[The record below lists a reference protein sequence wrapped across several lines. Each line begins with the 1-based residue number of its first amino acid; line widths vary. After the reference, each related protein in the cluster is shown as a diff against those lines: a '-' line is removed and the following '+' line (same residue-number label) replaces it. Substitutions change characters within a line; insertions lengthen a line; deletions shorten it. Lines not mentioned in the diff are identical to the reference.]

1 MAAGARQDRFVFSA
15 RARAAASMYV
25 GLTVVLAVAWSWDA
39 EGQDEYLTAW
49 ALAAAVHVLPAL
61 VAAPKALHQVA
72 PAERAAWQMWCL
84 GWIVVYSGA
93 PLVWLIGARGWDQ
106 LASGALP
113 AAAIGGVAFGAGNT
127 LALRR
132 RAGQRAMLVD
142 LVDILTG
149 VVALVGPLAL
159 LVGERVLT
167 AENDWLSIPAS
178 LVVIGLVHGSIALV
192 LIYFRVVEERRGI
205 VLAAL
210 GFVLVAVADS
220 AAQVAQAVTDFRL
233 PAAPLVGLHALTMGG
248 GLMIAV
254 CALSET
260 GSSLLDA
267 LPPQRQ
273 VRKSG
278 LVAATALVAMVVM
291 AGEAVVRRD
300 HAWVIVTAVA
310 LMMVLLVLSTIR
322 QLLLA
327 RETARLYGEV
337 ERAAD
342 ERRELLSE
350 VLQSVDTDRHHAAL
364 QLHKQAASL
373 YTAMASFA
381 QALDWLPGRDVP
393 PSVGLAAE
401 RVRFDLARRVDASQ
415 QILDAIDPAGLA
427 AASSPVS
434 ADSAG
439 LRRLEA
445 LTRAYVGNVWGDVR
459 RPELAVTVD
468 ERLAVDWTHE
478 VVVFRIVQVAVHNVW
493 RHADAH
499 TLQVDIAAPH
509 NALTVRIVDDGRG
522 FDPGE
527 IDVGSGITTMQSLA
541 GFVDGHVEI
550 DSSPGHG
557 TRVVAVLGA
566 SMAEGRPRPRPHLRL
581 VHNRG

>member
-1 MAAGARQDRFVFSA
+1 MATGARYERFVFSA
-15 RARAAASMYV
+15 RARWAALAYV
-25 GLTVVLAVAWSWDA
+25 AATVVVAVTLSWRADSQ
-39 EGQDEYLTAW
+39 EDYLSVWT
-49 ALAAAVHVLPAL
+49 LAAALHVLPAVL
-61 VAAPKALHQVA
+61 AAPKALRRVA
-72 PAERAAWQMWCL
+72 PAERLAWQMWCL

-93 PLVWLIGARGWDQ
+93 LLIYLVGVRGWDQ
-106 LASGALP
+106 LAPMSLPIAAVGGA
-113 AAAIGGVAFGAGNT
+113 AFGAGNT

-149 VVALVGPLAL
+149 VVALVGPVAL
-159 LVGERVLT
+159 LVGEAVLT
-167 AENDWLSIPAS
+167 AEHAWLSIPAA
-178 LVVIGLVHGSIALV
+178 LVVIGLTHGSIALV
-192 LIYFRVVEERRGI
+192 LIYFRVVEERRSV
-205 VLAAL
+205 VLVAL
-210 GFVLVAVADS
+210 VFVLVAVADS
-220 AAQVAQAVTDFRL
+220 AGQVAQAVSDFAL
-233 PAAPLVGLHALTMGG
+233 PAAPLVGLHALCMSG
-248 GLMIAV
+248 GLFIAV
-254 CALSET
+254 FALSQT
-260 GSSLLDA
+260 GSSLLDR

-278 LVAATALVAMVVM
+278 LVAVTVLVAMAVM
-291 AGEAVVRRD
+291 AAEAVVRRH
-300 HAWVIVTAVA
+300 HAWVVATAAA

-322 QLLLA
+322 QLLLS

-381 QALDWLPGRDVP
+381 QALDWLPDRDLP
-393 PSVGLAAE
+393 ASVGIAAE

-415 QILDAIDPAGLA
+415 QILDAIGPVGPAGLA
-427 AASSPVS
+427 AG
-434 ADSAG
+434 DSAG
-439 LRRLEA
+439 LGRLAA
-445 LTRAYVGNVWGDVR
+445 LTRAYVGHLWGDVQ
-459 RPELAVTVD
+459 RPALDVTVD

-478 VVVFRIVQVAVHNVW
+478 VVVFRIVQVAVDNIW
-493 RHADAH
+493 RHADAGSVR
-499 TLQVDIAAPH
+499 VDISAPH
-509 NALTVRIVDDGRG
+509 NALTVRVSDDGMG

-527 IDVGSGITTMQSLA
+527 IEVGPGIATMQSLA

-550 DSSPGHG
+550 DSSPGAG
-557 TRVVAVLGA
+557 TRVLAVLGA
-566 SMAEGRPRPRPHLRL
+566 PPADARPRPRPRLRL